1 MIRKNNL
8 ACLFLSLVFTT
19 MLLIDRLNDLLSYT
33 KRPKMATPCQIWSG
47 LCTQSR
53 SPSPISLRYVYF
65 SALSRIKS
73 HENRTFGYIQVGKET
88 IHSSDDAILKQ
99 DMPASLHRVEGAAR
113 LLEEASSML
122 KADPYSG
129 PARYA
134 VPDDYLM
141 RLQFINVVNKQEEVD
156 WRIPRY
162 PSRHVIALALFWRVR
177 SSQNHSRMQKGVGL
191 PSRRWSVESM
201 EDLVQFV
208 KDLSPCLTRVSR
220 EVDARQKELTHQVH
234 RDILIRCLE
243 QVKTLAPI
251 LICSMKIFIQI
262 VSQGNFIDIHF

>member
-1 MIRKNNL
+1 
-8 ACLFLSLVFTT
+8 
-19 MLLIDRLNDLLSYT
+19 
-33 KRPKMATPCQIWSG
+33 
-47 LCTQSR
+47 
-53 SPSPISLRYVYF
+53 
-65 SALSRIKS
+65 
-73 HENRTFGYIQVGKET
+73 
-88 IHSSDDAILKQ
+88 
-99 DMPASLHRVEGAAR
+99 MPASLHRVEGASR

-129 PARYA
+129 PARRKLIEGSRGILQGTSSLLLCFDESE
-134 VPDDYLM
+134 VRKIIRECKKVLDYLA
-141 RLQFINVVNKQEEVD
+141 VAEV
-156 WRIPRY
+156 I
-162 PSRHVIALALFWRVR
+162 
-177 SSQNHSRMQKGVGL
+177 
-191 PSRRWSVESM
+191 ESM

-262 VSQGNFIDIHF
+262 VSQGIFLKIFSSSSQ